1 MWNVSIDA
9 PQESAMSSSQ
19 FDRLMTAAQRGL
31 VTRREVLEAGL
42 KFGLSSAAIMSLMAV
57 APEASASTPSMN
69 SLRDVGRHQDDTLD
83 TGTFTML
90 RDGGAPDLDP
100 HSQYDNAAQAIVL
113 GSHEMLIRFKGQSTF
128 EYEPMLAESWEV
140 SEDQSTYTFKLPAGV
155 TFQDG
160 DTCDATAVKA
170 SFNRFLLM
178 DKGPVN
184 VIKRFAPDPEMVEV
198 VDDLTVRF
206 NLGAPQPLFLS
217 AMAASYGPMI
227 VNTAYVEANKTDD
240 DPYANEFYRNGAPG
254 SGTGPYILTENS
266 VNEQVVLDKWDGFH
280 GGWEKPHF
288 SQLVVRIVEEM
299 STRRQ
304 LVENGEADATV
315 QNLSPEDYEALRQN
329 ADVQVVSHPST
340 AVYWTTIN
348 AVRTGSPEARQ
359 GLCWAFPYDEVV
371 NGVYKGHVTPTG
383 PLATTVRGY
392 DPNVFIYTTDL
403 DKAKELL
410 TGAGFEEGY
419 TFDYA
424 INAGEAIER
433 SVAELYQANLAEIG
447 YTLDIQE
454 LDRATF
460 VDLAYGDSAGE
471 DRPFFFGGWGW
482 WPDYNDAW
490 NQLVPSF
497 GSPEQGGF
505 ANAGLWQNERFWQIL
520 DDTANFTDEA
530 EYDKLMAEA
539 QNIAMEVDPPAI
551 FYGELQWTVVLRSNI
566 VGFDWN
572 PIYLS
577 AYPFGQMSRTS

>member
-1 MWNVSIDA
+1 MA
-9 PQESAMSSSQ
+9 
-19 FDRLMTAAQRGL
+19 AAQKGL
-31 VTRREVLEAGL
+31 LSRRQVLEAGL
-42 KFGLSSAAIMSLMAV
+42 KFSLSSAAIIALMDV
-57 APEASASTPSMN
+57 APEASASGGSRT
-69 SLRDVGRHQDDTLD
+69 LRDIGRHQDDALD

-128 EYEPMLAESWEV
+128 EYEPMLAESWEA
-140 SEDQSTYTFKLPAGV
+140 SEDQSTFTFTIPAGV

-160 DTCDATAVKA
+160 DVCDATAVKA

-198 VDDLTVRF
+198 VDDVTVRF
-206 NLGAPQPLFLS
+206 NLGKPQPLFLS

-227 VNTAYVEANKTDD
+227 VNTAYVEANKTED
-240 DPYANEFYRNGAPG
+240 DPYANEFYRQGAPG

-266 VNEQVVLDKWDGFH
+266 VNEQVVLDKWDDYR
-280 GGWEKPHF
+280 GGWETPHF

-299 STRRQ
+299 ATRRQ
-304 LVENGEADATV
+304 LIENGDADATV
-315 QNLSPEDYEALRQN
+315 QNLSPEDLEALSQN
-329 ADVQVVSHPST
+329 PDVQVVNHPST

-348 AVRTGSPEARQ
+348 AVRAADPKARQ
-359 GLCWAFPYDEVV
+359 GFCWAFPYDEVV
-371 NGVYKGHVTPTG
+371 NGVYKGHITRTG

-392 DPNVFIYTTDL
+392 DPNVFLYTTDL
-403 DKAKELL
+403 AKAKEALI
-410 TGAGFEEGY
+410 AGGFPEGSS
-419 TFDYA
+419 FDYA
-424 INAGEAIER
+424 INSGETIER
-433 SVAELYQANLAEIG
+433 SVAELFQANLAEIG
-447 YTLDIQE
+447 YTLDISE

-460 VDLAYGDSAGE
+460 VDLAYGEAAGE

-490 NQLVPSF
+490 NQLVPNF

-505 ANAGLWQNERFWQIL
+505 ANAGLWSNERFWQIL
-520 DDTANFTDEA
+520 DDTATFTDQA
-530 EYDKLMAEA
+530 EYDTLMAEA
-539 QNIAMEVDPPAI
+539 QNISTELDPPAI
-551 FYGELQWTVVLRSNI
+551 FYGELLWGVALRANI

-572 PIYLS
+572 PLYLS
-577 AYPFGQMSRTS
+577 AYPFRNMSRTAE